1 MAASGMLPGLNR
13 MLEDA
18 DRAAYADVEAAVEN
32 ADTVRDA
39 VEAIGIL
46 DTLETDV
53 ADEARAVLDAIPP
66 AVDEAIIAAL
76 ENAFERGMSVILE
89 WVQGERGTIEVHV
102 SEEEFRDGVRVR
114 LAVVSPD
121 GAAFLV

>member
-18 DRAAYADVEAAVEN
+18 DLASYADVEAAVEN

-39 VEAIGIL
+39 VEAVGIL
-46 DTLETDV
+46 DALEADA

-66 AVDEAIIAAL
+66 SVDEAIIAAL
-76 ENAFERGMSVILE
+76 ENAFERGVSVVLE
-89 WVQGERGTIEVHV
+89 WVEGDRGTIEVHV
-102 SEEEFRDGVRVR
+102 SEEPYGSGVRIR

-121 GAAFLV
+121 GASFLV